1 MDDIVVDEALVRG
14 VLREQHPDL
23 AGLEIREVDGG
34 WDNQMWRLGEDL
46 AVRIPRTPRAPSLL
60 RTELQWLP
68 SLAARLPLPVPVP
81 LRSGEPSPLF
91 PKTWHV
97 VNWVHGEPADRT
109 PISRA
114 ESADT
119 LAAFLIALHDKA
131 PADAPVSPGRGV
143 SLSEIGDDF
152 DHWLPNVEINDADAD
167 VGRIGADVRRIWDA
181 AVAAPPWD
189 GPPVWLHADLHPAN
203 VVVEDGALSGVID
216 FGDMCAGDPAT
227 DLAAAWILLPA
238 GAAARFFDAY
248 GEADEATIQ
257 RALGWA
263 VVRSLFLL
271 SIGRAGDEGRR
282 GGKPTWRPAGRAA
295 LERVLAHAAN

>member
-14 VLREQHPDL
+14 VLQEQHPDL
-23 AGLEIREVDGG
+23 AGLEIREVNGG

-68 SLAARLPLPVPVP
+68 TLAARLPLPIPVP
-81 LRSGEPSPLF
+81 LRSGEPSTLF

-119 LAAFLIALHDKA
+119 LAAFLKALHDKA
-131 PADAPVSPGRGV
+131 PTDAPVSPDRSV
-143 SLSEIGDDF
+143 SLSDLADGF
-152 DHWLPNVEINDADAD
+152 DHGLTYVETSDPGAD
-167 VGRIGADVRRIWDA
+167 VNRIGADVRRIWDA

-227 DLAAAWILLPA
+227 DLAAAWLLLPA

-248 GEADEATIQ
+248 GEADDAMIQ

-263 VVRSLFLL
+263 TFRSLGLVA
-271 SIGRAGDEGRR
+271 IGRAGDEGRP
-282 GGKPTWRPAGRAA
+282 GGKPTWRPAGREA
-295 LERVLAHAAN
+295 LARVLDHAAN